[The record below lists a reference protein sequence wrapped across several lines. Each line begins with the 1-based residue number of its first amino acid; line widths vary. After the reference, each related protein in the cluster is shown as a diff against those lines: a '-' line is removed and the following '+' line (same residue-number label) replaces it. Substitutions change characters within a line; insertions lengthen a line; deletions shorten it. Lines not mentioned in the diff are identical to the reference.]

1 MIKVSTD
8 DQRGLIGVIE
18 LGLVGVLLVV
28 IGFTGTR
35 IYNATR
41 QADQD
46 HQDSVKVAEA
56 SNPDFS
62 KEEELT
68 EEKDQPKEDDSKNEE
83 TEPASKP
90 AEDEDEKNEEDNK
103 KDDDNDEPDYI
114 ELGYGGMEATD
125 DAFKFTA
132 SFGSSRSGYC
142 KVKLFKGEEYI
153 YQESDNFSNKT
164 SCTVTLPKDSVP
176 ESGEWR
182 GYVKLYDGD
191 DKLIGYTNEF
201 EVTLTL

>member
-1 MIKVSTD
+1 MIKFSTP

-28 IGFTGTR
+28 LVSTGTR
-35 IYNATR
+35 VYNATR

-62 KEEELT
+62 KEKELIQQG
-68 EEKDQPKEDDSKNEE
+68 DQKKEDDNTEE
-83 TEPASKP
+83 AKPAAKP
-90 AEDEDEKNEEDNK
+90 AEDEGEKQEVDTEKDEDK
-103 KDDDNDEPDYI
+103 DEPDYI
-114 ELGYGGMEATD
+114 NLSYGGMEATD

-132 SFGSSRSGYC
+132 TFGSGRSGYC
-142 KVKLFKGEEYI
+142 KLKLFKGENYV
-153 YQESDNFSNKT
+153 YQASGNFSNQT
-164 SCTVTLPKDSVP
+164 SCQVTLAKSAVP
-176 ESGEWR
+176 EGGEWH
-182 GYVKLYDGD
+182 GYVKLYSGD

-201 EVTLTL
+201 EVTLTP